1 MDLLQFRCIG
11 VIIEDSYVVHRDRRT
26 YMDQPAEKWS
36 SLDETAK
43 YIGVTKETIRNWIE
57 KGVIPA
63 YKVGKQWKF
72 RFSEI
77 DEWIKSGESA
87 KIVE

>member
-1 MDLLQFRCIG
+1 
-11 VIIEDSYVVHRDRRT
+11 
-26 YMDQPAEKWS
+26 MDQPTEKWS

-77 DEWIKSGESA
+77 DKWIMA
-87 KIVE
+87 F